1 MNPLSMRPVWTGV
14 PEMRSTASILIPA
27 HNAEAWIADT
37 IRSAFA
43 QTWANKAIIIIDDG
57 SED

>member
-1 MNPLSMRPVWTGV
+1 MRPVWTGV
-14 PEMRSTASILIPA
+14 PEMRATASILIPA